1 MMEVNSILDNHDLR
15 VEGRE
20 QPGTK
25 EAREERQCSVESQSM
40 PEDGLPDFLN
50 HT

>member
-1 MMEVNSILDNHDLR
+1 MEVNSILNNHDLW
-15 VEGRE
+15 VECRE
-20 QPGTK
+20 QPSTK

-40 PEDGLPDFLN
+40 PEDGLSDFLH